1 MFLKKSIFSPSLSLF
16 LFLLTLVSLPK
27 TIIAQSKLDSLR
39 LIWLD
44 SRQTDQ
50 AKIEAINAAYPLLTY
65 NKPESSLE
73 LASLHLTLAQRQ
85 NSEEEISKA
94 LNECA
99 YIYYLLGSTDSS
111 LVILEEALQ
120 IQLKLGDS
128 LQAAVL
134 NTNIGNIYRAQKDY
148 QKAIDYYLQGFTFIE
163 KKPEEVAYQADLLN
177 NLGLIYYDVGMLDS
191 ALNCYTKAFSKYAQ
205 AGILEEYSG
214 NIWLNTGALFLDK
227 SDLDKSRIYLYKALH
242 IFNEKHSAAS
252 KANTHFYLAKLYKK
266 LNHTDSALYQIKQ
279 AIDLNIEYEKVNLL
293 DCQLF
298 YAELIADRDPNKA
311 LIISLELKDS
321 VIASQSNASLT
332 QLYKVLYQSYKALGK
347 SAKAL
352 EMHELYLQFHNKE
365 LEEGNNAAVI
375 RTAIYS
381 DFNKKLHKSELKSQN
396 EKASLKLK
404 QLKQTYLIL
413 FLSVFFIAVLSFFA
427 RYRIGVLKQEQE
439 SLLKE
444 IEKIKRRESSL
455 AVSAAS
461 FQLKRDKIEAKIE
474 RKLNETDW
482 RVLNLLLD
490 DPVLSNQQ
498 LAEAVYLSIDGLG
511 SSLRRMYQIFDI
523 KESRYKKTSL
533 IMEVMKISVG

>member
-1 MFLKKSIFSPSLSLF
+1 MFLKTSIFSPRLSLF

-85 NSEEEISKA
+85 NSEEEIAKA
-94 LNECA
+94 LNELA

-111 LVILEEALQ
+111 LLMLEEALQ

-128 LQAAVL
+128 LQVALL
-134 NTNIGNIYRAQKDY
+134 NTNIGNIYRAQNDH
-148 QKAIDYYLQGFTFIE
+148 QKAIEYYLQGFTFIE
-163 KKPEEVAYQADLLN
+163 KKPEEIAYQADLLN

-205 AGILEEYSG
+205 AGTLEEHSG
-214 NIWLNTGALFLDK
+214 NIWLNTGALFLEK
-227 SDLDKSRIYLYKALH
+227 SDVENARIYLYKALH
-242 IFNEKHSAAS
+242 IFTEKQSAAS
-252 KANTHFYLAKLYKK
+252 KADTHFYLAKLYKK
-266 LNHTDSALYQIKQ
+266 LNLADSALYQIKQ
-279 AIDLNIEYEKVNLL
+279 AIELNLAYEKVNLL

-298 YAELIADRDPNKA
+298 YAELIADRDPNRA
-311 LIISLELKDS
+311 LIIGLELKDS

-332 QLYKVLYQSYKALGK
+332 QLYKVLHQSYKATGNP
-347 SAKAL
+347 AKAL
-352 EMHELYLQFHNKE
+352 EMHELYLQFHIKE

-413 FLSVFFIAVLSFFA
+413 FLSVFFIAALSFFA
-427 RYRIGVLKQEQE
+427 RYRIGALKQKQE
-439 SLLKE
+439 FLLKE

-461 FQLKRDKIEAKIE
+461 FQLKRDKIEAKID

-482 RVLNLLLD
+482 NVLNLLLD

-498 LAEAVYLSIDGLG
+498 LAEAVHLSIDGLG